1 MALLAELGEWVGR
14 CWSGPF
20 GATFFAWRSD
30 TPFGVRAVLGRGPG
44 VSQAQPPANV
54 WQPSGLAG
62 LAEPKGWPRSGRYDP
77 QAGKGQ
83 PLPEDADP
91 DGA

>member
-44 VSQAQPPANV
+44 VSLAQPPATF

-62 LAEPKGWPRSGRYDP
+62 SARTEGDGGG
-77 QAGKGQ
+77 QEGNGQ
-83 PLPEDADP
+83 PTPEDGAT